1 MVETLITVLLY
12 FSSIA
17 VLVFLLRIINKLA
30 NRKLLHNI
38 CSINVLLVLLWTVAR
53 LVNNTLYELFGSTN
67 VVVFF
72 FASMVIFFLPSTL
85 VLFSILL
92 IKNRIESIRTYV
104 IVLVPPVVSTV
115 LLATTGLHKMF
126 LKQYLP
132 AQNSMVFGPFYY
144 IHCTWMLVFS
154 FFSIGYIIY
163 CSLKYTNGLS
173 KQILIV
179 IIGMSTPIVVDLLI
193 YLNYFSALPRTIN
206 KNLNLF
212 SYCISAVCL
221 TYAISKYRFLDVVPI
236 AIRNV
241 IDNISDSFILVD
253 FKYNI
258 LEVNNVLKNEFGD
271 CINEDGNNLFELLD
285 NAVFE
290 KLIEQTVEQINR
302 TWTTALAGKFEY
314 KFDMCGTS
322 KFYNVEIT
330 PIFIHNHFMATLI
343 LFRNIT
349 EHKHVLELIE
359 ENTNQLIEKA
369 RLLSLNQLIGGIAH
383 NIKSPLMSSS
393 GGILTLEKN
402 TKKIYE
408 LFNTLKLLE
417 NHPEYDTILKDMQKW
432 EGMIKQYLI
441 YISDVISAV
450 KEQAVSLNSREDST
464 FKLKE
469 VLDSVSLLLEFELKK
484 SRCKLN
490 KTINIDIDTKIEG
503 DRVVLTQILNI
514 IIMNAIQAYTDGGII
529 DLTIDEI
536 PESIMFIVK
545 DYGKGIDKEVKDKLF
560 NEMITT
566 KGKDGTGLGLYIAN
580 IALKGQ
586 FRGAINV
593 ESEIGAGTSVFV
605 ILPKEKNQKHN
616 MSK

>member
-1 MVETLITVLLY
+1 MEETLITVLLY
-12 FSSIA
+12 FFSIA
-17 VLVFLLRIINKLA
+17 VLAFLLRNINKLS
-30 NRKLLHNI
+30 NKKLLHNI

-53 LVNNTLYELFGSTN
+53 LVNNSLFELFGSTN
-67 VVVFF
+67 VFVFF
-72 FASMVIFFLPSTL
+72 FASMAIFFLPSTL

-92 IKNRIESIRTYV
+92 IKNRIESILTYV
-104 IVLVPPVVSTV
+104 IVLIPPVISTI
-115 LLATTGLHKMF
+115 LLATNRFHGMF

-144 IHCTWMLVFS
+144 IHCTWMMFFS
-154 FFSIGYIIY
+154 FFSIGYMIHY
-163 CSLKYTNGLS
+163 SLKYTNGLS
-173 KQILIV
+173 KQILVV
-179 IIGMSTPIVVDLLI
+179 ILGMSTPIIVDLLI

-206 KNLNLF
+206 KNSNLL
-212 SYCISAVCL
+212 SYCISAICL

-236 AIRNV
+236 AIRTV

-271 CINEDGNNLFELLD
+271 CINENGNNIFELL
-285 NAVFE
+285 NNEVFD
-290 KLIEQTVEQINR
+290 KLIEQTVEQVNR
-302 TWTTALAGKFEY
+302 TWTTALGGKFEY
-314 KFDMCGTS
+314 KFDMDGTN
-322 KFYNVEIT
+322 KFFNVEIT

-349 EHKHVLELIE
+349 EHKHVMELIE

-369 RLLSLNQLIGGIAH
+369 RLISLNQLIGGIAH

-402 TKKIYE
+402 TKKMYE
-408 LFNTLKLLE
+408 LFNSLSLFE
-417 NHPEYDTILKDMQKW
+417 EHPEYAAILKDMQKW

-450 KEQAVSLNSREDST
+450 KEQAVSLNSKEDST

-469 VLDSVSLLLEFELKK
+469 VLENVSLLLEFELKK

-490 KTINIDIDTKIEG
+490 KTINIDTDVKIEG
-503 DRVVLTQILNI
+503 DRVVLTQIINI
-514 IIMNAIQAYTDGGII
+514 IIMNAIQAYSDGGII
-529 DLTIDEI
+529 ELTVDEI
-536 PESIMFIVK
+536 PESIMFIIK
-545 DYGKGIDKEVKDKLF
+545 DYGKGIDNEVKDKLF

-586 FRGAINV
+586 FRGAINI
-593 ESEIGAGTSVFV
+593 ESEIGAGTSVYV
-605 ILPKEKNQKHN
+605 ILPKEKNQKQN
-616 MSK
+616 KSK